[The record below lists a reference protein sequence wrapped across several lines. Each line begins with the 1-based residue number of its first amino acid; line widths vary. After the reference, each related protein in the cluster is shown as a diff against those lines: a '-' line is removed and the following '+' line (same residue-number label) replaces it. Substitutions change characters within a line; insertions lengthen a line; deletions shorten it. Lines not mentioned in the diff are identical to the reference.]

1 MRALITGVAGMVG
14 SHLTDALIAR
24 GDEVIGIDNLSYGSM
39 HNIAHH
45 LDNPRFQFL
54 QYDVLDGRAMEAC
67 SEGID
72 IIFHLAAV
80 KKVGEHGLLYPTLS
94 VIGKGTLVVFGAA
107 AKNGCK
113 VILAS
118 TSDVYGSGI
127 PPFRETDPP
136 VIGPS
141 YVKRWGYASAKLFAE
156 QLAYAYFGDFHVPMV
171 ILRYCGSFS
180 HRSTL
185 QVGGHIPIFVDAIL
199 KDKEVIIHG
208 DGSQTRPFIH
218 THDLINCTLLAADKE
233 EAVGQI
239 FNIGGEED
247 ISVLDMALLIHELAK
262 TSKPIKLKY
271 VTIESVF
278 GQYEEIMKRSIDMT
292 KTKTILG
299 YKQQIPVREGL
310 KLIIEKWE
318 SIHMGG

>member
-1 MRALITGVAGMVG
+1 MKVLVTGVAGMIG
-14 SHLTDALIAR
+14 SHLADALIVR
-24 GDEVIGIDNLSYGSM
+24 GDEVVGVDNLSYGSIN
-39 HNIAHH
+39 NIAHH

-54 QYDVLDGRAMEAC
+54 RRDVLDNQAMDTL
-67 SEGID
+67 SEDVD
-72 IIFHLAAV
+72 IIFHLAGV
-80 KKVGEHGLLYPTLS
+80 KKIDEHGLLYPTLS
-94 VIGKGTLVVFGAA
+94 TIGRGTLAVFDAA
-107 AKNGCK
+107 VKNKCK

-127 PPFRETDPP
+127 PPFKEIDPP

-141 YVKRWGYASAKLFAE
+141 YVKRWGYASAKLYAE

-180 HRSTL
+180 HRSTI

-218 THDLINCTLLAADKE
+218 AYDLINCTLLAAGSK

-247 ISVLDMALLIHELAK
+247 ISVLDMALLIHELAE
-262 TSKPIKLKY
+262 TGKPIKLKY
-271 VTIESVF
+271 VPIESVF

-310 KLIIEKWE
+310 KLIIEAWKE
-318 SIHMGG
+318 KL